1 MNKRKNMLI
10 LGLTFGTLFQFGYS
24 SYGQTYNLEQL
35 LKMADTANPSIRN
48 AKLDIEINDK
58 QKNAYLAS
66 RLPKVTAA
74 GDYKYN
80 AIIPGQVVPAA
91 FFGGTPGTYSTVKF
105 GVPYNLGNTVQLTQ
119 IIYNSQLNYGLAA
132 LDINKKIVD
141 IQLKMT
147 QDEVKFQVANAYFN
161 LQAIN
166 KQKDYI
172 DKNLLNLDKL
182 VNNMTNMLKQ
192 GLITPIELDKLKI
205 NRLTLENSLQNLA
218 STNVQIEDALR
229 ILTGIP
235 VNNKITLLSDQL
247 IEKTILI
254 DTTSVY
260 RPQLD
265 LLNAQKKMNLEE
277 RKGNKMAY
285 LPNLS
290 FYAAYNYTYNLK
302 PADNFRTGIESAFI
316 GLRLDWTLFDGLEKV
331 YKHKMNVLNREK
343 LDNQELQVKQQLDLA
358 TLNAKREIE
367 NQTNSLKLNKEQLEL
382 AEKIYTQTE
391 NQYKQGTI
399 STNDLIQADNAVQQ
413 AQTNVVSSYVKL
425 RQAEIQYLKSIGNI
439 K

>member
-1 MNKRKNMLI
+1 
-10 LGLTFGTLFQFGYS
+10 
-24 SYGQTYNLEQL
+24 
-35 LKMADTANPSIRN
+35 
-48 AKLDIEINDK
+48 
-58 QKNAYLAS
+58 
-66 RLPKVTAA
+66 V
-74 GDYKYN
+74 KY
-80 AIIPGQVVPAA
+80 
-91 FFGGTPGTYSTVKF
+91 
-105 GVPYNLGNTVQLTQ
+105 
-119 IIYNSQLNYGLAA
+119 
-132 LDINKKIVD
+132 
-141 IQLKMT
+141 
-147 QDEVKFQVANAYFN
+147 QVANAYFN

-172 DKNLLNLDKL
+172 EKNLLNLEKL
-182 VNNMTNMLKQ
+182 VANMTNMLKQ

-218 STNVQIEDALR
+218 SSTLQIEDALR

-235 VNNKITLLSDQL
+235 SNNTITLLSDQL

-265 LLNAQKKMNLEE
+265 LLNAQKEMNIEE

-343 LDNQELQVKQQLDLA
+343 LDNQELMVRQQLDLA

-367 NQTNSLKLNKEQLEL
+367 NQTNSLKLNKEQLEI

-413 AQTNVVSSYVKL
+413 AQTNVVSTYVKL
-425 RQAEIQYLKSIGNI
+425 RQAEIHYLKSIGNI

>member
-1 MNKRKNMLI
+1 MNKRKNKLI
-10 LGLTFGTLFQFGYS
+10 HGLTFGILFLLGHS
-24 SYGQTYNLEQL
+24 VVGQTYNLEQL
-35 LKMADTANPSIRN
+35 LKMADTANSSIRN

-147 QDEVKFQVANAYFN
+147 QDEVKYQVANAYFN

-172 DKNLLNLDKL
+172 EKNLLNLEKL
-182 VNNMTNMLKQ
+182 VTNMTNMLKQ

-218 STNVQIEDALR
+218 SSTLQIEDALR

-235 VNNKITLLSDQL
+235 ANNTFELLSDQL

-265 LLNAQKKMNLEE
+265 LLNAQKEMNIEE

-343 LDNQELQVKQQLDLA
+343 LDNQEMMITQQLDLA
-358 TLNAKREIE
+358 TLNAKREIV

-382 AEKIYTQTE
+382 AEKVYAQTE

>member
-1 MNKRKNMLI
+1 
-10 LGLTFGTLFQFGYS
+10 
-24 SYGQTYNLEQL
+24 
-35 LKMADTANPSIRN
+35 
-48 AKLDIEINDK
+48 
-58 QKNAYLAS
+58 
-66 RLPKVTAA
+66 
-74 GDYKYN
+74 
-80 AIIPGQVVPAA
+80 
-91 FFGGTPGTYSTVKF
+91 
-105 GVPYNLGNTVQLTQ
+105 
-119 IIYNSQLNYGLAA
+119 
-132 LDINKKIVD
+132 
-141 IQLKMT
+141 
-147 QDEVKFQVANAYFN
+147 
-161 LQAIN
+161 
-166 KQKDYI
+166 
-172 DKNLLNLDKL
+172 
-182 VNNMTNMLKQ
+182 MTNMLKQ

-218 STNVQIEDALR
+218 SSTLQIEDALR

-235 VNNKITLLSDQL
+235 SNNTITLLSDQL

-265 LLNAQKKMNLEE
+265 LLNAQKEMNIEE

-343 LDNQELQVKQQLDLA
+343 LDNQELMVRQQLDLA

-367 NQTNSLKLNKEQLEL
+367 NQTNSLKLNKEQLEI

-413 AQTNVVSSYVKL
+413 AQTNVVSTYVKL
-425 RQAEIQYLKSIGNI
+425 RQAEIHYLKSIGNI

>member
-1 MNKRKNMLI
+1 MNKRKNKLI
-10 LGLTFGTLFQFGYS
+10 QGLTFGILFLLGHS
-24 SYGQTYNLEQL
+24 VIGQTYNLEQL
-35 LKMADTANPSIRN
+35 LKMADTANSSIRN
-48 AKLDIEINDK
+48 AKLDIEINVK

-66 RLPKVTAA
+66 RLPKITAA

-91 FFGGTPGTYSTVKF
+91 FFGGAPGTYSTVKF

-141 IQLKMT
+141 VQLKMT
-147 QDEVKFQVANAYFN
+147 QDEVKYQVANAYFN
-161 LQAIN
+161 IQAIN

-172 DKNLLNLDKL
+172 EKNLLNLEKL
-182 VNNMTNMLKQ
+182 VANMTNMLKQ
-192 GLITPIELDKLKI
+192 GLITPIELDKLKM

-218 STNVQIEDALR
+218 STTVQIEDALR

-235 VNNKITLLSDQL
+235 TKNTITLLSDQL

-265 LLNAQKKMNLEE
+265 LLNAQKEMNLEE

-285 LPNLS
+285 FPNLS

-343 LDNQELQVKQQLDLA
+343 LDNQEMMVRQQLDLA

-367 NQTNSLKLNKEQLEL
+367 NQTNSLKLNKEQLEI

-413 AQTNVVSSYVKL
+413 AQTNVVSTYVKL
-425 RQAEIQYLKSIGNI
+425 RQAEIHYLKSIGNI

>member
-1 MNKRKNMLI
+1 
-10 LGLTFGTLFQFGYS
+10 
-24 SYGQTYNLEQL
+24 
-35 LKMADTANPSIRN
+35 
-48 AKLDIEINDK
+48 
-58 QKNAYLAS
+58 
-66 RLPKVTAA
+66 
-74 GDYKYN
+74 
-80 AIIPGQVVPAA
+80 
-91 FFGGTPGTYSTVKF
+91 
-105 GVPYNLGNTVQLTQ
+105 
-119 IIYNSQLNYGLAA
+119 
-132 LDINKKIVD
+132 
-141 IQLKMT
+141 MT
-147 QDEVKFQVANAYFN
+147 QDEVKYQVANAYFN
-161 LQAIN
+161 IQAIN

-172 DKNLLNLDKL
+172 DKNLLNLEKL
-182 VNNMTNMLKQ
+182 VTNMTNMLKQ

-218 STNVQIEDALR
+218 STTIQIEDALR

-235 VNNKITLLSDQL
+235 TNNKITLLSDQL

-254 DTTSVY
+254 DTTTVY

-265 LLNAQKKMNLEE
+265 LLNAQKEMNLEE

-343 LDNQELQVKQQLDLA
+343 LDNQEMMITQQLDLA
-358 TLNAKREIE
+358 TLNARREIE

-382 AEKIYTQTE
+382 AEKVYVQTE

-399 STNDLIQADNAVQQ
+399 STNDLIQADNSVQQ

>member
-10 LGLTFGTLFQFGYS
+10 HGLTFGILFLLGHS
-24 SYGQTYNLEQL
+24 VVGQTYNLEQL
-35 LKMADTANPSIRN
+35 LKMADTANSSIRN

-147 QDEVKFQVANAYFN
+147 QDEVKYQVANAYFN

-172 DKNLLNLDKL
+172 EKNLLNLEKL
-182 VNNMTNMLKQ
+182 VTNMTNMLKQ

-218 STNVQIEDALR
+218 SSTLQIEDALR

-235 VNNKITLLSDQL
+235 ANNTFELLSDQL

-265 LLNAQKKMNLEE
+265 LLNAQKEMNIEE

-343 LDNQELQVKQQLDLA
+343 LDNQEMMITQQLDLA
-358 TLNAKREIE
+358 TLNAKREIV

-382 AEKIYTQTE
+382 AEKVYAQTE

>member
-1 MNKRKNMLI
+1 MNKFKNNAI
-10 LGLTFGTLFQFGYS
+10 LAITCGIITLLSQPVN
-24 SYGQTYNLEQL
+24 GQTYNLEQL
-35 LKMADTANPSIRN
+35 LKMADTANQSIRN
-48 AKLDIEINDK
+48 AKLDIEINVK
-58 QKNAYLAS
+58 QKNAYLAA
-66 RLPKVTAA
+66 RFPKVTAT

-80 AIIPGQVVPAA
+80 ALIPGQVVPAA

-105 GVPYNLGNTVQLTQ
+105 GVPYNFGNTVQLTQ

-147 QDEVKFQVANAYFN
+147 QDEVKYQVASAFFN

-166 KQKDYI
+166 KQKEYI

-182 VNNMTNMLKQ
+182 VANMTNLLKQ

-205 NRLTLENSLQNLA
+205 NRLTLENTLQNLA
-218 STNVQIEDALR
+218 STTIQIEDALR

-235 VNNKITLLSDQL
+235 VNNKISLLSDEL
-247 IEKTILI
+247 IEKTILV
-254 DTTSVY
+254 DTSTVY
-260 RPQLD
+260 RPQLE
-265 LLNAQKKMNLEE
+265 LLSAQKEMNLEE

-290 FYAAYNYTYNLK
+290 FYAAYNYTLNMK
-302 PADNFRTGIESAFI
+302 PQDNFRTGIESAFI

-331 YKHKMNVLNREK
+331 YKHKVNVLNREK
-343 LDNQELQVKQQLDLA
+343 LENQEMMLTQQLDLA
-358 TLNAKREIE
+358 TLNARREIN

-382 AEKIYTQTE
+382 AEKVYLQTE
-391 NQYKQGTI
+391 NLYKQGTI

-425 RQAEIQYLKSIGNI
+425 RQAEVIYLKSIGNI

>member
-1 MNKRKNMLI
+1 MNKIQNKLI
-10 LGLTFGTLFQFGYS
+10 IALAIGFLSLCS
-24 SYGQTYNLEQL
+24 NSVNAQTYDLQQL
-35 LKMADTANPSIRN
+35 LKMADTTNPSIRN
-48 AKLDIEINDK
+48 GRLDIEINNK
-58 QKNAYLAS
+58 QKNAYLAA
-66 RLPKVTAA
+66 RLPKVTAT

-119 IIYNSQLNYGLAA
+119 IIYNSQLNYGLAV
-132 LDINKKIVD
+132 LDINKKVVD

-161 LQAIN
+161 LQAVN
-166 KQKDYI
+166 KQKAYI
-172 DKNLLNLDKL
+172 DSNLLNLDKL
-182 VNNMTNMLKQ
+182 VANMTNMLKQ
-192 GLITPIELDKLKI
+192 GLITSIELDKLKI

-218 STNVQIEDALR
+218 STTVQIEDALR

-247 IEKTILI
+247 IEKTILL
-254 DTTSVY
+254 DTTTIY
-260 RPQLD
+260 RPQID
-265 LLNAQKKMNLEE
+265 LLNTQKEMNLEE

-302 PADNFRTGIESAFI
+302 PEDNFRTGIESAFI

-343 LDNQELQVKQQLDLA
+343 LDNQEIQVKQQLDLA
-358 TLNAKREIE
+358 TLNAKREID
-367 NQTNSLKLNKEQLEL
+367 NQTNALKLNKEQLAL
-382 AEKIYTQTE
+382 SEKVYKQTE
-391 NQYKQGTI
+391 NQYKQGLI

-413 AQTNVVSSYVKL
+413 AQTNVVSTYVKL
-425 RQAEIQYLKSIGNI
+425 RQAEIHYLKSIGNI

>member
-10 LGLTFGTLFQFGYS
+10 LGWTFGTLFLLGHS
-24 SYGQTYNLEQL
+24 VVGQNYNLEQL
-35 LKMADTANPSIRN
+35 LKMADTANSSIRN
-48 AKLDIEINDK
+48 ARLDIEINNK

-80 AIIPGQVVPAA
+80 AIIQGQVVPAA
-91 FFGGTPGTYSTVKF
+91 FFGGAPGTYSTVKF

-147 QDEVKFQVANAYFN
+147 QDEVKYQVANAYFN

-172 DKNLLNLDKL
+172 EKNLLNLEKL
-182 VNNMTNMLKQ
+182 VANMTNMLKQ

-218 STNVQIEDALR
+218 SSTLQIEDALR

-235 VNNKITLLSDQL
+235 SNNTITLLSDQL

-265 LLNAQKKMNLEE
+265 LLNAQKEMNIEE

-343 LDNQELQVKQQLDLA
+343 LDNQELMVRQQLDLA

-367 NQTNSLKLNKEQLEL
+367 NQTNSLKLNKEQLEI

-399 STNDLIQADNAVQQ
+399 STNDLVQADNAVQQ
-413 AQTNVVSSYVKL
+413 AQTNVVSTYVKL
-425 RQAEIQYLKSIGNI
+425 RQAEIHYLKSIGNI

>member
-1 MNKRKNMLI
+1 
-10 LGLTFGTLFQFGYS
+10 
-24 SYGQTYNLEQL
+24 
-35 LKMADTANPSIRN
+35 
-48 AKLDIEINDK
+48 
-58 QKNAYLAS
+58 
-66 RLPKVTAA
+66 V
-74 GDYKYN
+74 KY
-80 AIIPGQVVPAA
+80 
-91 FFGGTPGTYSTVKF
+91 
-105 GVPYNLGNTVQLTQ
+105 
-119 IIYNSQLNYGLAA
+119 
-132 LDINKKIVD
+132 
-141 IQLKMT
+141 
-147 QDEVKFQVANAYFN
+147 QVANAYFN

-172 DKNLLNLDKL
+172 DKNLLNLEKL
-182 VNNMTNMLKQ
+182 VTNMTNMLKQ

-218 STNVQIEDALR
+218 STTVQIEDALR

-235 VNNKITLLSDQL
+235 SNNTITLLSDQL

-265 LLNAQKKMNLEE
+265 LLNAQKEMNIEE

-343 LDNQELQVKQQLDLA
+343 LDNQELMVRQQLDLA

-367 NQTNSLKLNKEQLEL
+367 NQTNSLKLNKEQLEI

-413 AQTNVVSSYVKL
+413 AQTNVVSTYVKL
-425 RQAEIQYLKSIGNI
+425 RQAEIHYLKSIGNI

>member
-1 MNKRKNMLI
+1 MNKRKNKLI
-10 LGLTFGTLFQFGYS
+10 HGLTFGILFLLGHS
-24 SYGQTYNLEQL
+24 VIGQTYNLEQL
-35 LKMADTANPSIRN
+35 LKMADTANSSIRN
-48 AKLDIEINDK
+48 AKLDIEINVK

-66 RLPKVTAA
+66 RLPKITAA

-147 QDEVKFQVANAYFN
+147 QDEVKYQVANAYFN

-172 DKNLLNLDKL
+172 EKNLLNLEKL
-182 VNNMTNMLKQ
+182 VTNMTNMLKQ

-218 STNVQIEDALR
+218 SSTLQIEDALR

-235 VNNKITLLSDQL
+235 ANNTFELLSDQL

-265 LLNAQKKMNLEE
+265 LLNAQKEMNIEE

-343 LDNQELQVKQQLDLA
+343 LDNQEMMIAQQLDLA
-358 TLNAKREIE
+358 TLNAKREIV

-382 AEKIYTQTE
+382 AEKVYAQTE

>member
-1 MNKRKNMLI
+1 MNKRKNKLI
-10 LGLTFGTLFQFGYS
+10 PGLTFGILFLFS
-24 SYGQTYNLEQL
+24 HSVFGQTYNLEQL
-35 LKMADTANPSIRN
+35 LNMADTANPSIRN
-48 AKLDIEINDK
+48 AKLDIEINVK

-147 QDEVKFQVANAYFN
+147 QDEVKYQVANAYFN

-172 DKNLLNLDKL
+172 DKNLLNLEKL
-182 VNNMTNMLKQ
+182 VTNMTNMLKQ

-218 STNVQIEDALR
+218 STTIQIEDALR

-235 VNNKITLLSDQL
+235 TNNKITLLSDQL

-254 DTTSVY
+254 DTSTVY

-265 LLNAQKKMNLEE
+265 LLNAQKEMNLEE

-343 LDNQELQVKQQLDLA
+343 LDNQEMMITQQLDLA
-358 TLNAKREIE
+358 TLNARREIE

-382 AEKIYTQTE
+382 AEKVYVQTE

-399 STNDLIQADNAVQQ
+399 STNDLIQADNSVQQ

>member
-1 MNKRKNMLI
+1 
-10 LGLTFGTLFQFGYS
+10 
-24 SYGQTYNLEQL
+24 
-35 LKMADTANPSIRN
+35 
-48 AKLDIEINDK
+48 
-58 QKNAYLAS
+58 
-66 RLPKVTAA
+66 
-74 GDYKYN
+74 
-80 AIIPGQVVPAA
+80 
-91 FFGGTPGTYSTVKF
+91 
-105 GVPYNLGNTVQLTQ
+105 
-119 IIYNSQLNYGLAA
+119 LAA

-147 QDEVKFQVANAYFN
+147 QDEVKYQVANAYFN

-172 DKNLLNLDKL
+172 DKNLLNLEKL
-182 VNNMTNMLKQ
+182 VTNMTNMLKQ

-218 STNVQIEDALR
+218 STTVQIEDALR

-235 VNNKITLLSDQL
+235 TSKTITLLSDQL

-265 LLNAQKKMNLEE
+265 LLNAQKEMNIEE

-343 LDNQELQVKQQLDLA
+343 LDNQEMMVRQQLDLA

-399 STNDLIQADNAVQQ
+399 STNDLIQVDNSLQQ

-425 RQAEIQYLKSIGNI
+425 RQAEIHYLKSIGNI